1 MFFLQET
8 RKYERLL
15 SFFFPSTKKEHPAE
29 PVFIDL
35 APLEEVKSEKIAD
48 LKTSDITAAN
58 INAEAAEGPTISA
71 VLDTN
76 AATKTD
82 LASTSTVEVGKK
94 KADATTAT
102 AASTTKATTKSAA
115 ADPVYIDLATTSA
128 AVPTKVVKKTVTA
141 AAAAK
146 TEEVAEEAT
155 TATTAS
161 TTKATTKSAAAEPVY
176 IDLATTSAAVPT
188 KVVKKTVTA
197 ATAAKTEEVAEEATT
212 ATTASTTK
220 ATTKSAAVDPVYI
233 DLASTSAAV
242 PTKVVKKTVTAATAA
257 KTEEVAEE
265 ATTATT
271 TSASKATTMA
281 IDTKNKVSSTGA
293 FNDLGT
299 TGTTTLQII
308 EEDPLT
314 KKDPEF
320 SQLVAEEVVEFASTA
335 SEATDSTMISSQKPV
350 YVNVISAAGMKSED
364 AAVAPLMPEYVEL
377 APEGKVKEQ
386 AELKIEPSSPKV
398 LSDPKILSAEGSTN
412 LKSDEAD
419 APAVRGGGKGK
430 HNKGKRPNLRG

>member
-102 AASTTKATTKSAA
+102 ATSTTKATTKSAA
-115 ADPVYIDLATTSA
+115 A
-128 AVPTKVVKKTVTA
+128 
-141 AAAAK
+141 
-146 TEEVAEEAT
+146 
-155 TATTAS
+155 
-161 TTKATTKSAAAEPVY
+161 
-176 IDLATTSAAVPT
+176 
-188 KVVKKTVTA
+188 
-197 ATAAKTEEVAEEATT
+197 
-212 ATTASTTK
+212 
-220 ATTKSAAVDPVYI
+220 DPVYI

-242 PTKVVKKTVTAATAA
+242 PTKVVKKTVTAAAAA

-308 EEDPLT
+308 EEDPLS

>member
-1 MFFLQET
+1 M
-8 RKYERLL
+8 
-15 SFFFPSTKKEHPAE
+15 
-29 PVFIDL
+29 
-35 APLEEVKSEKIAD
+35 
-48 LKTSDITAAN
+48 
-58 INAEAAEGPTISA
+58 
-71 VLDTN
+71 
-76 AATKTD
+76 
-82 LASTSTVEVGKK
+82 
-94 KADATTAT
+94 
-102 AASTTKATTKSAA
+102 
-115 ADPVYIDLATTSA
+115 
-128 AVPTKVVKKTVTA
+128 PTKVVKKTVTA
-141 AAAAK
+141 AA
-146 TEEVAEEAT
+146 
-155 TATTAS
+155 
-161 TTKATTKSAAAEPVY
+161 
-176 IDLATTSAAVPT
+176 
-188 KVVKKTVTA
+188 
-197 ATAAKTEEVAEEATT
+197 
-212 ATTASTTK
+212 
-220 ATTKSAAVDPVYI
+220 
-233 DLASTSAAV
+233 
-242 PTKVVKKTVTAATAA
+242 AA

-314 KKDPEF
+314 KKNPEF

-386 AELKIEPSSPKV
+386 AELKIEPSSPTV